1 MIWDTPYPR
10 CTNVPPNCVFFPRFK
25 YPPTQIR
32 EMFEETKQPPD
43 KSTNCINSKKEKAKQ
58 LFLQALNH
66 ERDENYLKAT
76 KFYQEAVKLYPNVL
90 KIYVDDNG
98 ESSDKNTPV
107 EETTQREQNTYMI
120 NILTEN
126 FFGIIKFLDFYS
138 LHRFLF
144 SCKEIHSNVSVES
157 EYKRLCERNFQ
168 NCEEKSRAYGNSF
181 KRLLLEYPRI
191 RHDGVYI
198 SCVTYIRSLKDIGNI
213 HLDPKDRD
221 RVIYNPCVVTYF
233 RYLLFLNE
241 SNKVL
246 VMRSEVNKKEVL
258 EALKISYNKIRS
270 WDLSVPSYDL
280 IKPLVKFQGE
290 SENGLVKMV
299 RIGEYTFKESEK
311 VIEISYPESLSEP
324 FKYKNIIQLRLKNY
338 LSASNNMLK
347 WMSFKIL
354 SKLKLSSS
362 EDTLNINNRQY
373 RPFFF
378 FNLKFLSHL
387 FITKI
392 PET

>member
-1 MIWDTPYPR
+1 
-10 CTNVPPNCVFFPRFK
+10 
-25 YPPTQIR
+25 
-32 EMFEETKQPPD
+32 MFEQTKQPPD

-90 KIYVDDNG
+90 KIYIDDNG
-98 ESSDKNTPV
+98 DNSDKNKPV
-107 EETTQREQNTYMI
+107 EEEVQREQNVYLI

-144 SCKEIHSNVSVES
+144 CCKGILSHVSVES
-157 EYKRLCERNFQ
+157 EYRRLCDRNFQ
-168 NCEEKSRAYGNSF
+168 NYEEKRKAYGNSF

-221 RVIYNPCVVTYF
+221 RGIYNPCVVTYF
-233 RYLLFLNE
+233 RYLLFLNG

-270 WDLSVPSYDL
+270 WDLSVPSDDL
-280 IKPLVKFQGE
+280 IKSWIQFQGE
-290 SENGLVKMV
+290 NEHGLVKMV
-299 RIGEYTFKESEK
+299 RIGEYTFKERER
-311 VIEISYPESLSEP
+311 VIEISYPESLTEP

-347 WMSFKIL
+347 WLSFKIL

>member
-1 MIWDTPYPR
+1 
-10 CTNVPPNCVFFPRFK
+10 
-25 YPPTQIR
+25 
-32 EMFEETKQPPD
+32 MFEEMKQPPD

-90 KIYVDDNG
+90 KIYIDDNS

-107 EETTQREQNTYMI
+107 EETTQREQNVYMI

-126 FFGIIKFLDFYS
+126 FLGIIKFLDFYS

-144 SCKEIHSNVSVES
+144 SCKEIHSHVSVES
-157 EYKRLCERNFQ
+157 EYKRLCDRNFQ
-168 NCEEKSRAYGNSF
+168 NCEEKSKAYGNSF

-233 RYLLFLNE
+233 RYLLFINE

-270 WDLSVPSYDL
+270 WDLSVPSHDL
-280 IKPLVKFQGE
+280 IKSLIKFQGE
-290 SENGLVKMV
+290 TENGLVKMV

-324 FKYKNIIQLRLKNY
+324 LKYKNIIQLRLKNY
-338 LSASNNMLK
+338 LSANNNMLK

-354 SKLKLSSS
+354 SQLKLSSS